1 MKTKFIL
8 LFACVCALL
17 SSCTTQTR
25 ADRIRTQLLNCDESS
40 VIVVAHRADWRN
52 FPENSLE
59 AIQSSIDMGVDMLE
73 IDVQRTKDG
82 VLNSP
87 SDNGKF
93 DHKGERKIP
102 NIIYVHKP

>member
-40 VIVVAHRADWRN
+40 VSLWLIV
-52 FPENSLE
+52 PIG
-59 AIQSSIDMGVDMLE
+59 AIF
-73 IDVQRTKDG
+73 R
-82 VLNSP
+82 
-87 SDNGKF
+87 
-93 DHKGERKIP
+93 RIP
-102 NIIYVHKP
+102 